1 MDIDEDIDI
10 HTFVNKVDDESW
22 KEFMPAGVTKDL
34 FNKFI
39 KYYDADVFIEAG
51 HIIRQKIKAYDGLDP
66 EDRTEKLLKY
76 LIILKIQIRKL
87 F

>member
-10 HTFVNKVDDESW
+10 HTFVNKVDDKSW
-22 KEFMPAGVTKDL
+22 KEFMPAGVIKDL

-51 HIIRQKIKAYDGLDP
+51 ASFVKR
-66 EDRTEKLLKY
+66 
-76 LIILKIQIRKL
+76 
-87 F
+87 